1 MRNVD
6 RKEAKSAAWIIQ
18 SIRQTIR
25 IILGQAYED
34 EDDIEQILPFA
45 LALVVFDG
53 SDAEVVFPGRF
64 GLVSWIWK
72 RSDWFAAGQANLLSG
87 ASSIGKSE
95 LASDV
100 VIILY

>member
-1 MRNVD
+1 MQPGLYNQ
-6 RKEAKSAAWIIQ
+6 IG
-18 SIRQTIR
+18 QTIR
-25 IILGQAYED
+25 KPLGQAYED

-45 LALVVFDG
+45 FALIVFDF

-64 GLVSWIWK
+64 WLVSWIWK

-95 LASDV
+95 LASEV
-100 VIILY
+100 VIIFY

>member
-1 MRNVD
+1 MV
-6 RKEAKSAAWIIQ
+6 
-18 SIRQTIR
+18 R
-25 IILGQAYED
+25 ILLGQAYED
-34 EDDIEQILPFA
+34 EDDIKQILPFA

-72 RSDWFAAGQANLLSG
+72 QSDWFTVGQANLLSG

-95 LASDV
+95 LASEV
-100 VIILY
+100 GIILH

>member
-1 MRNVD
+1 ML
-6 RKEAKSAAWIIQ
+6 
-18 SIRQTIR
+18 
-25 IILGQAYED
+25 LGQAYED

-45 LALVVFDG
+45 FALVVFDS

-72 RSDWFAAGQANLLSG
+72 RSDWFAVGQVNLLSG

-95 LASDV
+95 WASQVD
-100 VIILY
+100 IILY